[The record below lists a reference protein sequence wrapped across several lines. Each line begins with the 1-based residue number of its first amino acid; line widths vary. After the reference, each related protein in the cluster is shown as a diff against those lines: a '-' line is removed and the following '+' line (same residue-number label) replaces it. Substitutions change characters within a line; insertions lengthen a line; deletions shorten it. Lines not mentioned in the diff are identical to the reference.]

1 MNKQVWLWISLS
13 ALLTACNTAPQRP
26 AAQRYPAAP
35 KYANN
40 QPTNGINVAAIEN
53 IPDAV
58 PRYEPLNASA
68 NNPYIQFNQEYRPLQ
83 NAQGFKQRGIASW
96 YGAGVDGSPTASGEI
111 YKDYAMTAA
120 HPILPIPS
128 YARVTSVENGR
139 SVIVR
144 INDRGPFRADRI
156 IHLSYAA
163 AVKLGM
169 PNNRTGEVVLESITP
184 NTCASPQCGGIQIYD
199 NPMPYNN
206 IQPNNGAPTYNNVQP
221 YNRAP
226 VYDNSRPYNAAPVYD
241 NSRPYNAAPI
251 YDNSRPYNA
260 APVYDNSRPYN
271 AAPIYDNSGSYNST
285 PYYNNTNSP
294 DVPLFTIQPN
304 SR

>member
-1 MNKQVWLWISLS
+1 MNKQMWLWVSLS
-13 ALLTACNTAPQRP
+13 VLLAACNTAPPRQTVPRAP
-26 AAQRYPAAP
+26 IDSRYPS
-35 KYANN
+35 N
-40 QPTNGINVAAIEN
+40 QPTNGINVISIEN

-58 PRYEPLNASA
+58 PRYEPLHPAA
-68 NNPYIQFNQEYRPLQ
+68 NNPYVQFNREYRPLQ
-83 NAQGFKQRGIASW
+83 NADGFRQRGIASW
-96 YGAGVDGSPTASGEI
+96 YGTGVEGSPTASGEL
-111 YKDYAMTAA
+111 YNDYAMTAA

-169 PNNRTGEVVLESITP
+169 PNNRTGEVMVESITP
-184 NTCASPQCGGIQIYD
+184 NASSLPLCSGVQGYD
-199 NPMPYNN
+199 NSVPYNN
-206 IQPNNGAPTYNNVQP
+206 IQPNNGAPIYNNVQP

-226 VYDNSRPYNAAPVYD
+226 VYDYSRPYNG
-241 NSRPYNAAPI
+241 API
-251 YDNSRPYNA
+251 YDNSRTYN
-260 APVYDNSRPYN
+260 N
-271 AAPIYDNSGSYNST
+271 T
-285 PYYNNTNSP
+285 PYYNDTNSP

-304 SR
+304 SRW